1 MCQSPKQVI
10 CKRCDTLFTPSK
22 GFKTMC
28 SHECKYN
35 KRVVSEEAVQKRAS
49 KLSRKVKFTCQ
60 NDGCGIEFEDKP
72 SSKRKYCS
80 PSCSSKHRM
89 NKPEFKAK
97 ARERAIKQGLGG
109 NVSRG
114 MHGYYTSPTAGE
126 VFLESSYEFSVAE
139 ALDAAG
145 VRWIRPSKKNAFVY
159 SYPEEN
165 KERRYFPDF
174 YLPDHDVYLDP
185 KNDYR
190 IKQDMRKIRLVAQTH
205 KVRVI
210 VLEKEKLDWPSIAS
224 LIGLNKTL
232 SSFASMIKKAA

>member
-1 MCQSPKQVI
+1 MCQSPKQVA

-35 KRVVSEEAVQKRAS
+35 KRLVSEEAVQKRAS

-60 NDGCGIEFEDKP
+60 NDECGIEFEDKP

-89 NKPEFKAK
+89 NNPEFKAK

-145 VRWIRPSKKNAFVY
+145 VRWIRPSKKSAFVY
-159 SYPEEN
+159 SYPEED
-165 KERRYFPDF
+165 KDRRYFPDF
-174 YLPDHDVYLDP
+174 YLLIMMSILIPRMTIELSRICVKFDLLHKLIKSELSFLRK
-185 KNDYR
+185 KN
-190 IKQDMRKIRLVAQTH
+190 
-205 KVRVI
+205 
-210 VLEKEKLDWPSIAS
+210 W
-224 LIGLNKTL
+224 IGLQL
-232 SSFASMIKKAA
+232 LHLLASIKHLALLPA